1 MGSDAKPDDTGREE
15 RPQGAKSGAGDARAE
30 RLAAQLK
37 ANLRRRKDQARARAE
52 PEPDGSG

>member
-1 MGSDAKPDDTGREE
+1 MGADRKAGDNSQDEKPA
-15 RPQGAKSGAGDARAE
+15 QGAKSSARAE

-52 PEPDGSG
+52 PDPEGPE

>member
-1 MGSDAKPDDTGREE
+1 MDADPK
-15 RPQGAKSGAGDARAE
+15 AGDGEREKPAQGGKADVRAE

-52 PEPDGSG
+52 SGQEGSG